1 MQKSVLQSV
10 TNHQNSNNNKTLLQ
24 LCLQLVTCKQMRK
37 RVTYFLFI
45 LLFIQIIVQTISG
58 CANIIP
64 PSGGPRDSLPPKL
77 INAFPKDSAINVT
90 TKNITLNFDEFVD
103 VKSIQENLVVSP
115 ITKNLPLIDYRLR
128 SVTVKFKDSLETNTT
143 YSLNFGDAIKDV
155 NEGNVLKNF
164 TYVFST
170 GKTIASGTFSGNV
183 LMAETGKIDSA
194 LIVVLHKNLN
204 DTAIFKDKP
213 RYYTKLDG
221 KGNFKFKNLE
231 PGKYAAFVLPNNYS
245 KKFEDSTLPFAFLNT
260 NIVATDTTSSATFY
274 AYKQKKNK
282 EVGAFAG
289 GITNAISNKP
299 NAVKEDKRLKYTN
312 SFEGNLQDLT
322 RKNIELSFNRKLSQ
336 FDSSKILLCDT
347 LNKPQANFRVTL
359 DSTKKIISVVN
370 NSAWKEAMPM
380 HLLVLKDAFAD
391 SSGITL
397 TKSDTIQF
405 ITKKESEYGSV
416 KLRFSTLDI
425 SKHPVLQFVQ
435 ADKIIASEVL
445 TSKEFYRKLFK
456 PGDYE
461 VRVLF
466 DYNRNGIWDSGN
478 YKTKL
483 QPEIVYVLKQTFTF
497 KSNWDNEVDNIL
509 VP

>member
-1 MQKSVLQSV
+1 
-10 TNHQNSNNNKTLLQ
+10 
-24 LCLQLVTCKQMRK
+24 MRK
-37 RVTYFLFI
+37 PVTHFLFI
-45 LLFIQIIVQTISG
+45 ALFIQIIVQTLTG
-58 CANIIP
+58 CANIVP

-128 SVTVKFKDSLETNTT
+128 SVTVKFKDSLDPNTT
-143 YSLNFGDAIKDV
+143 YSLDFGDAIKDV
-155 NEGNVLKNF
+155 NEGNVFKNF

-170 GKTIASGTFSGNV
+170 GKNIASGTFSGNV

-194 LIVVLHKNLN
+194 LIVVLHQNLN

-221 KGNFKFKNLE
+221 KGSFKFKNVE

-260 NIVATDTTSSATFY
+260 NIVVTDTTSAATLY
-274 AYKQKKNK
+274 AYKEKKNK
-282 EVGAFAG
+282 EVGSIG
-289 GITNAISNKP
+289 GSFLNAIGNKP
-299 NAVKEDKRLKYTN
+299 NAAKEDKRLRYTN
-312 SFEGNLQDLT
+312 SLEGNLQDLL
-322 RKNIELSFNRKLSQ
+322 RNNIELSFNRKLAQ

-347 LNKPQANFRVTL
+347 LNRPVSNYRVTL
-359 DSTKKIISVVN
+359 DSTKKIITVLN
-370 NSAWKEAMPM
+370 NTAWKEAMPM
-380 HLLVLKDAFAD
+380 HLLVLKEAFAD

-397 TKSDTIQF
+397 TKNDTIQF
-405 ITKKESEYGSV
+405 ITKKEAEYGSV

-435 ADKIIASEVL
+435 SDKIITSVPL
-445 TSKEFYRKLFK
+445 TSKDFYRKLFK

-461 VRVLF
+461 IRVLF
-466 DYNRNGIWDSGN
+466 DNNRNGIWDSGN
-478 YKTKL
+478 YKNKL
-483 QPEIVYVLKQTFTF
+483 QPEVVFVLKQAFTF
-497 KSNWDNEVDNIL
+497 KSNWDNEVDNIM